1 MLLPIVPFFFATSGP
16 ALFFSTRA
24 HFDSLEAECD
34 GINTCYTST
43 SFSLQLFFCL
53 LAAPGLL
60 RIFCIH
66 KVDRRFSAREMAS
79 SRQTATECFGLV
91 PATSSVLHNSFFL
104 LFIFLHREPK
114 LFLLTNTL
122 LVFLHLNF
130 SYDSIFSIYFLLL
143 FSLSGY
149 TLSIMAEPCCAM
161 LFDFCT
167 EAYCF
172 AFAIGV
178 RVGFPG
184 QFGAQPNEA
193 AAWHYRFCL
202 YGNGHGFSTEGLVR
216 AK

>member
-1 MLLPIVPFFFATSGP
+1 M
-16 ALFFSTRA
+16 
-24 HFDSLEAECD
+24 
-34 GINTCYTST
+34 
-43 SFSLQLFFCL
+43 
-53 LAAPGLL
+53 
-60 RIFCIH
+60 
-66 KVDRRFSAREMAS
+66 
-79 SRQTATECFGLV
+79 
-91 PATSSVLHNSFFL
+91 
-104 LFIFLHREPK
+104 
-114 LFLLTNTL
+114 FLLTNTL
-122 LVFLHLNF
+122 FGFSTSISHLILF
-130 SYDSIFSIYFLLL
+130 SVLCPAL

-149 TLSIMAEPCCAM
+149 KLSIMAEPCCAM